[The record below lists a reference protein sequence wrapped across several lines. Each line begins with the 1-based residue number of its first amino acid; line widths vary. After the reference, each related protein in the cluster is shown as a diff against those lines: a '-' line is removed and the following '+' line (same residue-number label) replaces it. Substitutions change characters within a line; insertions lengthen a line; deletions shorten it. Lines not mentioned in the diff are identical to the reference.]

1 MRGIY
6 NKLLKIKNPV
16 LLEVKAMSTSA
27 KSRYRILYPN
37 GKCEFVFIKDDYYC
51 NKFFRSCFN
60 YNWRQKAVLG
70 LAINVV
76 KMADY
81 DKAWGL
87 KIVKV
92 MEIK

>member
-1 MRGIY
+1 MKGIY

-16 LLEVKAMSTSA
+16 LLEVKGNEFID
-27 KSRYRILYPN
+27 SRYRILYPN
-37 GKCEFVFIKDDYYC
+37 GKCEFDTINYHR
-51 NKFFRSCFN
+51 NKFVRSCFN
-60 YNWRQKAVLG
+60 YNWHQKAVLG
-70 LAINVV
+70 LAINVI